1 MPIIDLNCDLGEGF
15 PHDAELMGLISSAN
29 IACGGHA
36 GDDESVRAAVELA
49 DRRGVRTGA
58 HPSFA
63 DRDGFG
69 RREIEIAWGPLVE
82 LIHDQI
88 LAFERAA
95 GRRPDYVKPHGALY
109 NMACVR
115 DDYAR
120 AVGETA
126 ALRRVPAIMGP
137 PGSRLELE
145 AADRGLGFH
154 REGFADRRYRP
165 DGRLVP
171 RDRPDALIEDPAEAV
186 AQAERLIA
194 DHGVR
199 SLCVHGDNPRAVE
212 FVRELRRHLEARGF
226 AIAPVEPA

>member
-1 MPIIDLNCDLGEGF
+1 
-15 PHDAELMGLISSAN
+15 
-29 IACGGHA
+29 
-36 GDDESVRAAVELA
+36 
-49 DRRGVRTGA
+49 
-58 HPSFA
+58 
-63 DRDGFG
+63 
-69 RREIEIAWGPLVE
+69 
-82 LIHDQI
+82 
-88 LAFERAA
+88 
-95 GRRPDYVKPHGALY
+95 LY

-171 RDRPDALIEDPAEAV
+171 RDRPDALIEEPAEAV